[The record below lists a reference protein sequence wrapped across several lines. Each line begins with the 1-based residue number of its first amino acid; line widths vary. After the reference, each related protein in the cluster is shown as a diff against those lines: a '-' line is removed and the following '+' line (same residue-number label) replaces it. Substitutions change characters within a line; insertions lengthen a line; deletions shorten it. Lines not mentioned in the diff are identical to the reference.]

1 MGLLLT
7 TICDVYLGSEF
18 AISIIMYN
26 VLLPVKRLSV
36 SGSLIW
42 PVDSGSQVKV
52 TMNRW
57 SKTGCRNGH
66 VCV

>member
-7 TICDVYLGSEF
+7 IICDVYLGSEF
-18 AISIIMYN
+18 AISIIMYCYQR
-26 VLLPVKRLSV
+26 KRLSV
-36 SGSLIW
+36 SESLIW

-57 SKTGCRNGH
+57 SKTGCHNGH